1 MNLWSTWNKIKAV
14 RKISRSVNVMEIFV
28 PSVLP
33 GPTLLC
39 PLISF
44 MDDLVALLLPPPLP
58 LAVAFEVLWLWLCN
72 IAWDCVELN
81 KAFIEASWLVSG
93 LETWFLEGTMV
104 GGPGRRWIYERE
116 GKCCESVFC
125 CSMKRR
131 KPLYFRICDLRW
143 NPVNVWTGYTW
154 TQLYQSMTVFVFSS

>member
-1 MNLWSTWNKIKAV
+1 
-14 RKISRSVNVMEIFV
+14 MEIFV

-72 IAWDCVELN
+72 MAWDCVELN
-81 KAFIEASWLVSG
+81 KAFIEAS
-93 LETWFLEGTMV
+93 
-104 GGPGRRWIYERE
+104 
-116 GKCCESVFC
+116 
-125 CSMKRR
+125 
-131 KPLYFRICDLRW
+131 
-143 NPVNVWTGYTW
+143 
-154 TQLYQSMTVFVFSS
+154 